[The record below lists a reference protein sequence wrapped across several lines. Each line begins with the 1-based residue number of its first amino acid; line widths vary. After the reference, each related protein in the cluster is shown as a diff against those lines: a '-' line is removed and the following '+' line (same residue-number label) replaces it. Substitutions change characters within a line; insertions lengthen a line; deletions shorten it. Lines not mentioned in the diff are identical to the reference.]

1 MANLRGRTMKSKLF
15 IFLLLLNFI
24 TTLSVGYIIY
34 DETSNKK
41 PTIIEIE
48 PPIGG
53 DIDELLAVDKEFKTN
68 VYNGM
73 GRLIYGQNMINLRL
87 FALHHYIKPHDEG
100 FIEGCPECELE
111 KQKILQEDKESVTFL
126 GAE

>member
-1 MANLRGRTMKSKLF
+1 MTNKLF

-34 DETSNKK
+34 DEASNKK

-48 PPIGG
+48 PPING
-53 DIDELLAVDKEFKTN
+53 DIDELLSVDKEFKTN

-87 FALHHYIKPHDEG
+87 FALHHYIKPHSQ
-100 FIEGCPECELE
+100 FIEGCPECEIE
-111 KQKILQEDKESVTFL
+111 KQKILKEDKESVTFL
-126 GAE
+126 EAK